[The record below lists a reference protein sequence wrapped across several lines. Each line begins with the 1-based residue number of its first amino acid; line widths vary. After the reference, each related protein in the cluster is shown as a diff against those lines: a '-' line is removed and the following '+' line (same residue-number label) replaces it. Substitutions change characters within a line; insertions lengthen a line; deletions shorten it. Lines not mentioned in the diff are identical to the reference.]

1 MTMKH
6 RLVLC
11 FPWAVCLALFTCLVW
26 IIQPGPR
33 TSSPLNAPPSPALP
47 TAPGP
52 APARQLPLMPTPP
65 AEPAPVTVHEALV
78 AATNLAHAFPELSPD
93 WDTMDRWQ
101 KLDAW

>member
-1 MTMKH
+1 
-6 RLVLC
+6 
-11 FPWAVCLALFTCLVW
+11 
-26 IIQPGPR
+26 
-33 TSSPLNAPPSPALP
+33 
-47 TAPGP
+47 
-52 APARQLPLMPTPP
+52 MPTPP